1 MNKNNKISIIGYIL
15 SLISFLVALFFFY
28 ISEIKNYG
36 EMFLVFGGV
45 LLTITSVYKFIANEW
60 KKKS

>member
-1 MNKNNKISIIGYIL
+1 MNKNNKISITGYIL
-15 SLISFLVALFFFY
+15 SLLSFLVAFFFFY
-28 ISEIKNYG
+28 ISETKNYG

-45 LLTITSVYKFIANEW
+45 LLTVTSVYKFIANEW